1 MLAALNNVEQMLF
14 ARREITKFPANV
26 PLDTQEMLGLHVIQ
40 VSLLNIRSE
49 EIKSAHLKNWS
60 LIENPQFLSNPRET
74 WRKLLTRKV
83 IIFPSFMRI
92 GQKL

>member
-40 VSLLNIRSE
+40 VSLLNINLQCS
-49 EIKSAHLKNWS
+49 
-60 LIENPQFLSNPRET
+60 Q
-74 WRKLLTRKV
+74 LL
-83 IIFPSFMRI
+83 F
-92 GQKL
+92 